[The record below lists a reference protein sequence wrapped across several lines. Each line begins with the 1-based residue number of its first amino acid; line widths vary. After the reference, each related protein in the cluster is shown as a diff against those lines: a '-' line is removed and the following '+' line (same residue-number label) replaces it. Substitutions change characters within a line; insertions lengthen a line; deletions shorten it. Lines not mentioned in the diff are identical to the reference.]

1 MSKQLSMT
9 ATLRERAGK
18 GNARATRRQGKVP
31 AVIYG
36 DNKPPVLIA
45 LETLPVTKALQSGSL
60 FTQLCNLEV
69 DGKKHLVLARDVQ
82 FHPVK
87 DTPDHVDFLRVSEK
101 TVITVDVPV
110 VIVNEDLSP
119 GVKARGTLT
128 LITHTLQVSCRA
140 DQIPASIEADIAK
153 MRVGDVLKVEDLQL
167 PENVE
172 ATIAGDLPVLTI
184 SMSRHTVTEEEEEAA
199 SEETAEVEVTKQK
212 AEE

>member
-1 MSKQLSMT
+1 MT

-45 LETLPVTKALQSGSL
+45 LETLPVVKALHSGSL

-82 FHPVK
+82 LHPVK

-101 TVITVDVPV
+101 TVITVDVPLV
-110 VIVNEDLSP
+110 VVNEEVSP
-119 GVKARGTLT
+119 GVKARGVVTLT
-128 LITHTLQVSCRA
+128 AFTLQVSCRA
-140 DQIPASIEADIAK
+140 DQIPASIDVDIAK
-153 MRVGDVLKVEDLQL
+153 AKIGDVIKVEDLKL

-172 ATIAGDLPVLTI
+172 ATIDGALPVLTI
-184 SMSRHTVTEEEEEAA
+184 SASRTSILEETEEAA
-199 SEETAEVEVTKQK
+199 ETAEAEVTNQK
-212 AEE
+212 SDKEE

>member
-45 LETLPVTKALQSGSL
+45 LEILPVTKALHGGTL

-69 DGKKHLVLARDVQ
+69 DGKKHMVLARDVQ
-82 FHPVK
+82 LHPVK

-101 TVITVDVPV
+101 TIITVDVPV
-110 VIVNEDLSP
+110 VVVNDEVSP
-119 GVKARGTLT
+119 GIKARGVLT
-128 LITHTLQVSCRA
+128 LSMHTLQVSCRA
-140 DQIPASIEADIAK
+140 DQIPSTIEADIGA
-153 MRVGDVLKVEDLQL
+153 MRVGDVLKVENLKL
-167 PENVE
+167 PANVE
-172 ATIAGDLPVLTI
+172 ATVAGDLPVLTI
-184 SMSRHTVTEEEEEAA
+184 AMSRHTIIDDEA
-199 SEETAEVEVTKQK
+199 SEESAEVEVTKQK
-212 AEE
+212 ADKAE